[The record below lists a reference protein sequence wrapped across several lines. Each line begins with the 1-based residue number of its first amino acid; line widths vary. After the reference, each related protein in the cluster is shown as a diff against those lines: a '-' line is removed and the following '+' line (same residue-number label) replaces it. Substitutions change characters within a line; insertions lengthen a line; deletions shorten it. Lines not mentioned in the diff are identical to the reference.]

1 MATAFDKLDQL
12 KVKFK
17 DVKNKIKD
25 TELSKIQNDTN
36 QEYDKL
42 RTLNLFSIYQRAF
55 KPNFAGNN
63 LFYICDKTFLNKY
76 YYREINDL
84 LNTVQNI
91 NINDILSGKTIE
103 IVLSELNF
111 NKLKI
116 IGKKIN
122 SINEEYKNSEEIIL
136 SKKKKANIYNEFILI
151 NKDLLEVFEI
161 TFDITI
167 EKNEY
172 KFINNIGVLKI
183 NNNKQ
188 KTIFIGDLDQ
198 VKDEYNIKYV
208 FEYMNENDINEHF
221 NIILSQK
228 GVDGYIKQYALFKNQ
243 EKCSFINSNNSKIG
257 IAYKYDKKTQAY
269 IPPLI
274 NYNFESC
281 PNLGLRNIGA
291 TCYMNSTLQCFCHID
306 KLVNYF
312 KYNSGLNKTKQNK
325 EKYRLSLSFKELV
338 DNLWPDERD
347 PTQKDYPPNDFKETI
362 SDMNPLF
369 KGIAA
374 NDAKDLVNFIVMTLH
389 IELCDDENNQIE
401 QMTQINNNNTE
412 MSNPKEQFMKE
423 FHENNNTIISKL
435 FYGVNFS
442 VSKCTKCPNPQVI
455 TNYQL
460 YFFII
465 FPLEEVRKF
474 KYPENVVQPIQPN
487 LLNASFNLNNSQN
500 MMMAQPYYNNN
511 QYAYNQQGF
520 MPQSMSTN
528 TNNMNM
534 MGMNNYMNNQYM
546 MSQQGIYQN
555 NYNQYPMAMNMQN
568 QFNNNMMSFQSQ
580 NNNYIMTGQ
589 QLQPQQQQ
597 QPQQNQNN
605 SNKNEVDIED
615 CFKYYIKEN
624 IMDGDNS
631 MYCQECKSKQ
641 IFTMSTQIETF
652 PEVLI
657 IILNRGK
664 GLEFDVK
671 ITFEKMINLQNYLAN
686 KNNEEI
692 DKITQYD
699 LIGVISH
706 LGESSDAGH
715 FIAYCRDPIKRENW
729 YKYNDSFVDKVEDFK
744 KEVVDFGMPYV
755 LFYQK
760 H

>member
-1 MATAFDKLDQL
+1 
-12 KVKFK
+12 
-17 DVKNKIKD
+17 
-25 TELSKIQNDTN
+25 
-36 QEYDKL
+36 
-42 RTLNLFSIYQRAF
+42 
-55 KPNFAGNN
+55 
-63 LFYICDKTFLNKY
+63 
-76 YYREINDL
+76 
-84 LNTVQNI
+84 
-91 NINDILSGKTIE
+91 
-103 IVLSELNF
+103 
-111 NKLKI
+111 
-116 IGKKIN
+116 
-122 SINEEYKNSEEIIL
+122 
-136 SKKKKANIYNEFILI
+136 
-151 NKDLLEVFEI
+151 
-161 TFDITI
+161 
-167 EKNEY
+167 
-172 KFINNIGVLKI
+172 
-183 NNNKQ
+183 
-188 KTIFIGDLDQ
+188 
-198 VKDEYNIKYV
+198 
-208 FEYMNENDINEHF
+208 
-221 NIILSQK
+221 
-228 GVDGYIKQYALFKNQ
+228 
-243 EKCSFINSNNSKIG
+243 
-257 IAYKYDKKTQAY
+257 
-269 IPPLI
+269 
-274 NYNFESC
+274 
-281 PNLGLRNIGA
+281 
-291 TCYMNSTLQCFCHID
+291 
-306 KLVNYF
+306 
-312 KYNSGLNKTKQNK
+312 
-325 EKYRLSLSFKELV
+325 
-338 DNLWPDERD
+338 
-347 PTQKDYPPNDFKETI
+347 
-362 SDMNPLF
+362 MNPLF

-389 IELCDDENNQIE
+389 IELCDDKNNQIE
-401 QMTQINNNNTE
+401 QMTQIKHNTE
-412 MSNPKEQFMKE
+412 MNNPKDQFMKD

-442 VSKCTKCPNPQVI
+442 VSKCTRCPNPI
-455 TNYQL
+455 EIYNYQL

-474 KYPENVVQPIQPN
+474 KYTENIVQPIQPN
-487 LLNASFNLNNSQN
+487 LMNASFNSQN
-500 MMMAQPYYNNN
+500 MMMPQPYYNNN
-511 QYAYNQQGF
+511 QYMYNQQGF
-520 MPQSMSTN
+520 MSQSMSNN

-546 MSQQGIYQN
+546 MPQQGIYQN

-657 IILNRGK
+657 IILNRGM
-664 GLEFDVK
+664 GLQYDVK
-671 ITFEKMINLQNYLAN
+671 ITFQEMINLQKFLAN
-686 KNNEEI
+686 QNNEEK

-715 FIAYCRDPIKRENW
+715 FIAFCRDPIKREKW
-729 YKYNDSFVDKVEDFK
+729 YKYNDSFVDEVKDFT
-744 KEVVDFGMPYV
+744 KEVVDFGMPYL

>member
-1 MATAFDKLDQL
+1 MVTVYDKLDQI

-25 TELSKIQNDTN
+25 TELSLSQYKNH

-42 RTLNLFSIYQRAF
+42 RILNFFSIYKRVF
-55 KPNFAGNN
+55 KPNCAGNN
-63 LFYICDKTFLNKY
+63 EFYICDKTFLNKY
-76 YYREINDL
+76 YYKEINDL
-84 LNTVQNI
+84 LNTVPNI

-116 IGKKIN
+116 IEKKIN
-122 SINEEYKNSEEIIL
+122 SIKEEEYKNSEEITL
-136 SKKKKANIYNEFILI
+136 SKKKKANIYKEFIII
-151 NKDLLEVFEI
+151 NKDLLDLFEMVFG
-161 TFDITI
+161 ITI

-172 KFINNIGVLKI
+172 KFINNNIGVLKV

-188 KTIFIGDLDQ
+188 KTIFIGVLDQ
-198 VKDEYNIKYV
+198 VKDEYNIKYI

-221 NIILSQK
+221 KIILGPK
-228 GVDGYIKQYALFKNQ
+228 GVDGYIKQYALFKNK
-243 EKCSFINSNNSKIG
+243 EKISFINRNNSKIG
-257 IAYKYDKKTQAY
+257 IAYEYDKNTQVY
-269 IPPLI
+269 VPPNI
-274 NYNFESC
+274 KYNFESC

-312 KYNSGLNKTKQNK
+312 KYNSGLIRTKIDK
-325 EKYRLSLSFKELV
+325 DKYRLSLSFKELV
-338 DNLWPDERD
+338 DNLWPNERD
-347 PTQKDYPPNDFKETI
+347 PKQKDYPPNDFKETI
-362 SDMNPLF
+362 SEMNPLF

-389 IELCDDENNQIE
+389 IELCDDKNNQIE
-401 QMTQINNNNTE
+401 QMTQIKHNTE
-412 MSNPKEQFMKE
+412 MNNPKDQFMKD

-442 VSKCTKCPNPQVI
+442 VSKCTRCPNPI
-455 TNYQL
+455 EIYNYQL

-474 KYPENVVQPIQPN
+474 KYTENKVQPIQPN
-487 LLNASFNLNNSQN
+487 LMNASFNSQN
-500 MMMAQPYYNNN
+500 MMMPQPYYNNN
-511 QYAYNQQGF
+511 QYMYNQQGF
-520 MPQSMSTN
+520 MSQSMSNN

-546 MSQQGIYQN
+546 MPQQGIYQN
-555 NYNQYPMAMNMQN
+555 NYNQYPMAMNMPN
-568 QFNNNMMSFQSQ
+568 QFNNSMMSFQAQS
-580 NNNYIMTGQ
+580 NNYIMPGQ
-589 QLQPQQQQ
+589 QPQLQQQQ
-597 QPQQNQNN
+597 QQLPQQNQNN

-624 IMDGDNS
+624 IMDGDNT
-631 MYCQECKSKQ
+631 MYCQQCKSNQ
-641 IFTMSTQIETF
+641 IFKMTTKIETF

-657 IILNRGK
+657 IILNRGM
-664 GLEFDVK
+664 GLQYDVK
-671 ITFEKMINLQNYLAN
+671 ITFQEMINLQKFLAN
-686 KNNEEI
+686 QNNEEK

-715 FIAYCRDPIKRENW
+715 FIAFCRDPIKREKW
-729 YKYNDSFVDKVEDFK
+729 YKYNDSFVDEVKDFT
-744 KEVVDFGMPYV
+744 KEVVDFGMPYL